1 MKKILCLCLAA
12 VLLAGQAFASFS
24 DLPQTHWA
32 SEAVDQMAQA
42 EILEGYPDG
51 SFRPDDILT
60 RAQFLTMVVRAQWPE
75 LVEKPQADETWWAP
89 YYTVAVRKELLLD
102 DNNVAFAAATTT
114 DMDTPITR
122 YEVATVLS
130 RAYRTIA
137 PPSVAYEVRF
147 TDEDAFPDAY
157 DSMVYT
163 ATMCGLLNGYP
174 DGSFGGGKELKR
186 SEGAAAVQR
195 LLAQALL
202 SESDRLIAGSGAA
215 LITYQRSGN
224 RITIASRSVTDASV
238 LQELTVSVDTSRME
252 DWEAGFSKS
261 WAILAANDHAFW
273 GTAGYFTYDEDGVIT
288 QVTDQP
294 ILDAKEAENGS
305 VVAITC
311 EKGACVSYSGA
322 GSTYPAGDQVIRIST
337 SGKITTLLDNEPAH
351 GLTLTEVTGAESGD
365 IRVVHTYFMG
375 MADLHRYEYLIEHGK
390 LWALEHI
397 PGMGFSGYTPEEAEE
412 EQQRLDDAGCGLGT
426 IHYS

>member
-1 MKKILCLCLAA
+1 MKKVLCLCMAA
-12 VLLAGQAFASFS
+12 ALLAGQAFAAFS
-24 DLPQTHWA
+24 DVPEDHWA
-32 SEAVDQMAQA
+32 NTAVGQMAQRG
-42 EILEGYPDG
+42 ILEGYPDG

-60 RAQFLTMVVRAQWPE
+60 RAQFLTMVVRAMWPDE
-75 LVEKPQADETWWAP
+75 VRQTDGAWWQPYYEVARQKQLLLCDNGEPFVGADETQM
-89 YYTVAVRKELLLD
+89 
-102 DNNVAFAAATTT
+102 NN
-114 DMDTPITR
+114 PITR
-122 YEVATVLS
+122 YEMAVVLIQ
-130 RAYRTIA
+130 AYRTMEIGA
-137 PPSVAYEVRF
+137 IDDYRVSF
-147 TDEDAFPDAY
+147 TDEDAFPQNY
-157 DSMVYT
+157 EESVYS
-163 ATMCGLLNGYP
+163 AAAAGLLDGYP
-174 DGSFGGGKELKR
+174 DGSFGGTRELKR
-186 SEGAAAVQR
+186 AEGAATVQR
-195 LLAQALL
+195 LLSQKALTAQ
-202 SESDRLIAGSGAA
+202 EVLIAADGNV
-215 LITYQRSGN
+215 LISCQNTDRG
-224 RITIASRSVTDASV
+224 ITLQSRSVADAAV
-238 LQELTVSVDTSRME
+238 LQKLEISVDTSRME
-252 DWEAGFSKS
+252 EWEAAFSQS
-261 WAILAANDHAFW
+261 WAVLSANDHAFW